1 MAGFTDRVRQE
12 LARVEVDEQPERVG
26 ELSGLLFLG
35 GSLHLRSG
43 HVELELAT
51 TSGAVARRAFTW
63 VRREL
68 DGANP
73 ELQVHAPGGL
83 RDGSRYLVVVRDG
96 AERLARVTGVVDEGR
111 RPRRVPPPD
120 LLATGRAGTGFARGA
135 AMAAGSITAPGRE
148 PHLEIAASGPELA
161 EVVARAVA
169 HVGTSRPTVSSSGRR
184 HRVVLKSGEAI
195 GSVLAGL
202 GASRAFLEW
211 DDARLRRHLRGEA
224 NRLANADAA
233 NVRRAVAA
241 ASAQVRSVERV
252 IERHGWDELDD
263 ELREIALVRLAN
275 PEATLAELGE
285 LCDPAISK
293 SSVHRRLRRIA
304 AIGSNPGGV
313 DTGSGA

>member
-12 LARVEVDEQPERVG
+12 LARVDVDEQRERVG
-26 ELSGLLFLG
+26 ELAGLLFLG
-35 GSLHLRSG
+35 GSLHLRAG
-43 HVELELAT
+43 RMELELTT

-63 VRREL
+63 VRGEL

-83 RDGSRYLVVVRDG
+83 RDGSRYLVVVRER
-96 AERLARVTGVVDEGR
+96 AEQLARITGVVDGRR

-120 LLATGRAGTGFARGA
+120 LLAAGRAKTGFARGA
-135 AMAAGSITAPGRE
+135 AMAGGSVSAPGRD
-148 PHLEIAASGPELA
+148 PHLEIATSNAELA
-161 EVVARAVA
+161 EVVADTVA
-169 HVGTSRPTVSSSGRR
+169 HVGSSRPAVSSSGRR

-241 ASAQVRSVERV
+241 ATAQVRSVERV
-252 IERHGWDELDD
+252 IEQHGWDAFDD

-285 LCDPAISK
+285 LCDPSISK
-293 SSVHRRLRRIA
+293 SSVHRRLRRIEG
-304 AIGSNPGGV
+304 IGSDPGV
-313 DTGSGA
+313 DEPGADA

>member
-12 LARVEVDEQPERVG
+12 LAQVEVDERPERVG

-43 HVELELAT
+43 HVELELST
-51 TSGAVARRAFTW
+51 TSGAVARRMFTW
-63 VRREL
+63 VRWEL
-68 DGANP
+68 EGANP

-96 AERLARVTGVVDEGR
+96 AERLARVTGVVDGGR
-111 RPRRVPPPD
+111 RPRRTPPAD
-120 LLATGRAGTGFARGA
+120 LLAAARAERGFARGA
-135 AMAAGSITAPGRE
+135 AMAAGSVSAPGRD
-148 PHLEIAASGPELA
+148 PHLEIRASNPDLA
-161 EVVARAVA
+161 DVVADAVA
-169 HVGTSRPTVSSSGRR
+169 QVGDSRPTVSSSGRR

-202 GASRAFLEW
+202 GAPRAFLEW

-233 NVRRAVAA
+233 NVRRAVTA
-241 ASAQVRSVERV
+241 ASAQVRSVEAV
-252 IERHGWDELDD
+252 VEHHGWEALDD

-275 PEATLAELGE
+275 PEATLAELGQ

-304 AIGSNPGGV
+304 AIGSDPG
-313 DTGSGA
+313 DPDPGSDA